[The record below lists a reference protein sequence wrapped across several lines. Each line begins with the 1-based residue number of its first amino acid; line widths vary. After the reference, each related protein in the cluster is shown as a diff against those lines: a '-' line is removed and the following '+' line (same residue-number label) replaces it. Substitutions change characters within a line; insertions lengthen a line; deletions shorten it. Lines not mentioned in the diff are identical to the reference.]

1 MSGVWCAM
9 CDVLSMSPCS
19 AQCHSRLPLLTLT
32 TETCQRPHTQWGHH
46 QPITSHTQTELW
58 CINIRK
64 LLLNISSLLLLTLII
79 MGQQSLNSLLHCLFC
94 GNSYLSSCFLKNFI
108 GQCNILNFC
117 LILFFCWSW
126 STYTGLLPENS
137 QVGRLLKLKSIRIPR
152 NINQRSSFNI

>member
-1 MSGVWCAM
+1 MQVTQ
-9 CDVLSMSPCS
+9 LQTL
-19 AQCHSRLPLLTLT
+19 QCLAGDCCIWLWKNKCIFMFHFVKHS
-32 TETCQRPHTQWGHH
+32 CV
-46 QPITSHTQTELW
+46 W

-79 MGQQSLNSLLHCLFC
+79 MGQQSLNSLLQCLFC

-126 STYTGLLPENS
+126 STYSGLLPENL
-137 QVGRLLKLKSIRIPR
+137 QVGCWYWHIMTR
-152 NINQRSSFNI
+152 NTNQRWSFNVYNMLFKKIF